1 MKFEEYLTPAIAK
14 TTLGF
19 PVESKLIFVV
29 GGSQGAEAINRHLE
43 DNYSWYKN
51 RKNTSLLWQCGENN
65 LKQYQHYS
73 TWDSQIQ
80 VLGFIYK
87 IPVAYSAADIIVAR
101 AGALTL
107 SELAIVGKPS
117 ILIPLPT
124 AAANHQYYNAVSYA
138 KTGAAIVI
146 EQKDL
151 DTGILETT
159 IDDLLNDPDR
169 LREMSEC
176 AKKSAKPDATEN
188 IVQSIYWLAS
198 RGKN

>member
-1 MKFEEYLTPAIAK
+1 MKFEEYLTPTIAK

-19 PVESKLIFVV
+19 PVESQLIFVV
-29 GGSQGAEAINRHLE
+29 GGSQGAEPINRHLE
-43 DNYSWYKN
+43 ENYRWYKN
-51 RKNTSLLWQCGENN
+51 RQNTAVLWQCGENHVE
-65 LKQYQHYS
+65 KYQHLS
-73 TWDSQIQ
+73 TWDGQIQ

-107 SELAIVGKPS
+107 SELAVIGKPS

-151 DTGILETT
+151 ETGILETT
-159 IDDLLNDPDR
+159 IDDLLNEPER
-169 LREMSEC
+169 LQAMADA
-176 AKKSAKPDATEN
+176 AKKAAKPDATSN